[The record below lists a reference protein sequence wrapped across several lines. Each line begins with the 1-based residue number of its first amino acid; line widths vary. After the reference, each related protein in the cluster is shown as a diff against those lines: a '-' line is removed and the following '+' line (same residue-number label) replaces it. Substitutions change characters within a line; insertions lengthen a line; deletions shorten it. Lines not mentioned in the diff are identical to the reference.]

1 MHFNTKYIN
10 LGDSEKEIK
19 DKTNYNFN
27 QILSFAIGHEGL
39 IGPKGA
45 TGIPGPSGRIG
56 ATGNAGDR
64 ASEWFR
70 GTTFPSQ
77 TPQEFDLWIDDSSS
91 LGDVYERDSSSWL
104 YTGFSLFNS
113 DFFDVYSGIVGPLGL
128 TDKSAIGLN
137 PSYTPD
143 QTSLVISDTY
153 FSSADVNPNN
163 SKLLIS
169 TSDQVDTPIFS
180 FVKSNSSLS
189 QYPSFY
195 WKNTG
200 LLSDFLFKTPGKLSI
215 GSLLD
220 LEISSDDSILGGDLI
235 LNGDSFY
242 STTQGNLNLTTDWP
256 QISLFTDFTI
266 NSVLINSLNFGVDT
280 SKLYTKTLTEI
291 SSTSGVTGGGSYVLS
306 STPSGSSINKY
317 FGGIS
322 IDSSSASS
330 RVFDFT
336 GISGGSILYGVPSG
350 SVSSG
355 NHKQVVFGETGGV
368 SAGSTGGPYSYHV
381 KRLNN
386 IFTTSA
392 TIPVVPYSLRNS
404 TSYFPFPLS
413 SVLDIAQSSKWNSN
427 MIVATLYSS
436 GYPIQ
441 NPYLYIPS
449 TKEFS
454 LEPVFYSGPAEGNEY
469 RVYLNDTI
477 GTKKIKGIVYTY
489 YRRGPLFVGGPIV
502 SSTRPVYINFP
513 SPCSYVDLFWAANGS
528 STNPNGRIFWKTC
541 DGSGGILEMT
551 NEYAIQSN
559 SAPPISSR

>member
-1 MHFNTKYIN
+1 
-10 LGDSEKEIK
+10 
-19 DKTNYNFN
+19 
-27 QILSFAIGHEGL
+27 
-39 IGPKGA
+39 
-45 TGIPGPSGRIG
+45 
-56 ATGNAGDR
+56 
-64 ASEWFR
+64 
-70 GTTFPSQ
+70 
-77 TPQEFDLWIDDSSS
+77 
-91 LGDVYERDSSSWL
+91 
-104 YTGFSLFNS
+104 
-113 DFFDVYSGIVGPLGL
+113 LGL

-153 FSSADVNPNN
+153 FSSPDVNPNN

-200 LLSDFLFKTPGKLSI
+200 LLSDFLFKSPGKLSI

-235 LNGDSFY
+235 LNGNSFY
-242 STTQGNLNLTTDWP
+242 STTQGNLNLITDWSE
-256 QISLFTDFTI
+256 IRLFTDFTI

-291 SSTSGVTGGGSYVLS
+291 SYNSGITGGGTYVLS
-306 STPSGSSINKY
+306 STPSGSSTNKY

-322 IDSSSASS
+322 IDSDPTTS

-336 GISGGSILYGVPSG
+336 GISGGSILYGLPSG

-355 NHKQVVFGETGGV
+355 NHNQVVFGETGGA

-386 IFTTSA
+386 ISVASQTGNFIKYSSRNNSPFIFSDLT
-392 TIPVVPYSLRNS
+392 PVVQFLDV
-404 TSYFPFPLS
+404 TDLSYWS
-413 SVLDIAQSSKWNSN
+413 SN
-427 MIVATLYSS
+427 MIVVTSS
-436 GYPIQ
+436 VAADQYIA
-441 NPYLYIPS
+441 IPS
-449 TKEFS
+449 SPSPSFKP
-454 LEPVFYSGPAEGNEY
+454 LFYSGEGNEY
-469 RVYLNDTI
+469 RVYLNDTSGSI
-477 GTKKIKGIVYTY
+477 NKIKGIAFPY
-489 YRRGPLFVGGPIV
+489 YRTNLDA
-502 SSTRPVYINFP
+502 PVTGCLIDFP
-513 SPCSYVDLFWAANGS
+513 SACSYVDLFWAYQGS
-528 STNPNGRIFWKTC
+528 SGNPNGRIFWKTC

-551 NEYAIQSN
+551 NRYAIEAN
-559 SAPPISSR
+559 PVPPISSR

>member
-19 DKTNYNFN
+19 DKSNYNFN

-56 ATGNAGDR
+56 ATGNTGDR

-77 TPQEFDLWIDDSSS
+77 IPQEFDLWIDDSSS

-128 TDKSAIGLN
+128 TDKSAIGIN

-153 FSSADVNPNN
+153 FSPSDVNPNN

-200 LLSDFLFKTPGKLSI
+200 LLSDFLFKSPGKLSI

-220 LEISSDDSILGGDLI
+220 LEISSDDSILGGNLI

-242 STTQGNLNLTTDWP
+242 STTQGNLNLITDWSR
-256 QISLFTDFTI
+256 IRLFTDFTI
-266 NSVLINSLNFGVDT
+266 NSVLINSVNFGVDT
-280 SKLYTKTLTEI
+280 SKLYTKTLSEI
-291 SSTSGVTGGGSYVLS
+291 SYNSGIMGGGTYVLS
-306 STPSGSSINKY
+306 STPSGSSTDKY

-322 IDSSSASS
+322 IDSNSIIS

-336 GISGGSILYGVPSG
+336 GISGGSILYGLPSG
-350 SVSSG
+350 SSSSG

-368 SAGSTGGPYSYHV
+368 PPGATSGPYSYHV

-386 IFTTSA
+386 ILVFRSTQSV
-392 TIPVVPYSLRNS
+392 IPYSNRNN
-404 TSYFPFPLS
+404 LS
-413 SVLDIAQSSKWNSN
+413 PGFGIPINNILNISSLSNWNSN
-427 MIVATLYSS
+427 MIVATLTSS
-436 GYPIQ
+436 LYPTS
-441 NPYLYIPS
+441 NPYIWIPS
-449 TKEFS
+449 SDQQE
-454 LEPVFYSGPAEGNEY
+454 LEPVFYSGEGNEY
-469 RVYLNDTI
+469 RVYLNDMVL
-477 GTKKIKGIVYTY
+477 GNKKIRGIVYNY
-489 YRRGPLFVGGPIV
+489 YYY
-502 SSTRPVYINFP
+502 SSTSRQVRRVYFSFP
-513 SPCSYVDLFWAANGS
+513 SSCSYVDLFWAYQGS
-528 STNPNGRIFWKTC
+528 SGNLNGRIFWKTC

-551 NEYAIQSN
+551 NRYAIEANQ
-559 SAPPISSR
+559 APPFSSR

>member
-19 DKTNYNFN
+19 DKSNYNFN

-56 ATGNAGDR
+56 ATGNTGDR

-77 TPQEFDLWIDDSSS
+77 IPQEFDLWIDDSSS

-153 FSSADVNPNN
+153 FSPSDVNPNN

-200 LLSDFLFKTPGKLSI
+200 LLSDFLFKSPGKLSI

-220 LEISSDDSILGGDLI
+220 LEISSDDSILGGNLI

-242 STTQGNLNLTTDWP
+242 STTQGNLNLITDWTE
-256 QISLFTDFTI
+256 IRLFTDFTI

-291 SSTSGVTGGGSYVLS
+291 SYNSGITGGGTYVLS
-306 STPSGSSINKY
+306 STPSGSSTDKY

-322 IDSSSASS
+322 IDSNSIIS

-336 GISGGSILYGVPSG
+336 GISGGSILYGLPSG
-350 SVSSG
+350 SSSSG

-368 SAGSTGGPYSYHV
+368 PPGATSGPYSYHV

-386 IFTTSA
+386 ILVSRSTQTF
-392 TIPVVPYSLRNS
+392 IPYSSRNNPS
-404 TSYFPFPLS
+404 FLFGIPLNNILNIS
-413 SVLDIAQSSKWNSN
+413 SLSNWNSN
-427 MIVATLYSS
+427 MIVATIYSALY
-436 GYPIQ
+436 PTA
-441 NPYLYIPS
+441 NPYIWIPS
-449 TKEFS
+449 SDQQS
-454 LEPVFYSGPAEGNEY
+454 LEPVFYSGEGNEY
-469 RVYLNDTI
+469 RVYLNDTVL
-477 GTKKIKGIVYTY
+477 GNKKIKGIVFNY
-489 YRRGPLFVGGPIV
+489 YY
-502 SSTRPVYINFP
+502 SSQVKRVYFDFP
-513 SPCSYVDLFWAANGS
+513 SACSYVDLFWAYQGS
-528 STNPNGRIFWKTC
+528 SGNPNGRIFWKTC

-551 NEYAIQSN
+551 NRYAIEAN
-559 SAPPISSR
+559 VAPPFSSR